1 MSKQITLDIG
11 ATPDELGRIQSAVEQ
26 LAESE
31 DWPPDLAFQITLV
44 LEELEMNIIH
54 HAYETGGSGAGKS
67 AAGKSAT
74 GKSAAKKSPGSR
86 IVLDSNSDRLSI
98 EVIDEGKPFNPLE
111 EAEQPDLDASLKE
124 RKVGGLGLHL
134 VRNLMDEISYRREAG
149 KNRLTLVKF
158 RKPR

>member
-54 HAYETGGSGAGKS
+54 HAYETDSS
-67 AAGKSAT
+67 AAGKSA
-74 GKSAAKKSPGSR
+74 AAKKAGSR

-111 EAEQPDLDASLKE
+111 EAGQPDLDASLKE

-134 VRNLMDEISYRREAG
+134 VRNLMDEISYRREKG